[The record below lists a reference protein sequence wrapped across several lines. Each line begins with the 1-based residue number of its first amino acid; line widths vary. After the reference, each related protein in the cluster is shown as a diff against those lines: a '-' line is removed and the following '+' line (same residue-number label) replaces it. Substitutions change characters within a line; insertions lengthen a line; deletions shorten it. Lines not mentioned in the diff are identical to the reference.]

1 MLKKTFV
8 AYYRY
13 CFLVG
18 HSDQCCYWLI
28 PNWAI
33 ETISLIVILNRH
45 LKYMEICRNS
55 LFICFKTMKWRLFS
69 SKHSLER
76 ALNSFQLNWLFQ
88 PKLSISRDSALAN
101 ILRICSDKTHNSQYI
116 QRVGFSC
123 PNIHIIWAHF
133 KNIGWSR
140 FSGGWKFGL
149 DGFETFLSSVD

>member
-1 MLKKTFV
+1 MDMLKKTFV

-33 ETISLIVILNRH
+33 DCYIKQT
-45 LKYMEICRNS
+45 LKHMEICRNS

-133 KNIGWSR
+133 KKIGWSR